1 MSGDDPLERT
11 FDTAD
16 TGLRNGIELATATHG
31 LSSDENSALGGA
43 LEDHYKNIKTRND
56 RELKGELPPDGIRRQ
71 DRLRYSIRAAVQS
84 AKQKAANPERQKTNG
99 YEVPP
104 GAPQLWSKDAKAEF
118 DQAPHSVKMAAC
130 VSKRLLS
137 KQSSRL
143 SNATKLLSK
152 RSDRFG
158 QTFRKAWPTT
168 RPLSVVPVAACPEPQ
183 QSE

>member
-118 DQAPHSVKMAAC
+118 DQAPHSVKMAALREQKAF
-130 VSKRLLS
+130 VEAIEPIVERYKAFEQAIGPFRANIPQGMADHQAVKRC
-137 KQSSRL
+137 SSG
-143 SNATKLLSK
+143 SM
-152 RSDRFG
+152 
-158 QTFRKAWPTT
+158 P
-168 RPLSVVPVAACPEPQ
+168 
-183 QSE
+183 